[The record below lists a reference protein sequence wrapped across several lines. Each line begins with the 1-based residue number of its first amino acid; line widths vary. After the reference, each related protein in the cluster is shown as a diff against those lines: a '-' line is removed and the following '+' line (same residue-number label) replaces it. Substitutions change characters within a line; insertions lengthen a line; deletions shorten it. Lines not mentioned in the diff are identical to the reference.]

1 MLLELHLAAKYWFCL
16 GLVND
21 NTYYLDVLHPH
32 PT

>member
-1 MLLELHLAAKYWFCL
+1 MLLELHLASKYWFCL

-21 NTYYLDVLHPH
+21 NTYYLDVHPH